1 MPARRPLEVTDRDR
15 ATLRNWSSSAGSMRR
30 QALRAEII
38 LLAAQGLS
46 DSAIARTL
54 GVSRPAVMTWRTRY
68 AQGGVM
74 ALTDRPRSGRPRHVT
89 AGEIVACTL
98 RGAPRLRSATSC
110 ARWVAAELGVSAVTV
125 SRAWRLAHVNVSGS
139 GAVLFESEPPV
150 LLSEHEIAAVCV
162 RGTRAVA
169 ITRQIGRGAAERGP
183 EAGPPPVCL
192 RRGRVDELRDLLGQV
207 PADEPLTAIVVGN
220 GLGVW
225 SGLDVATGEMGWHLA
240 PSLQSWLAVVA
251 AMSCTAAAPAAT
263 RRARAGAHE
272 VADELD
278 RLLTTPPGARGW
290 STWLAA

>member
-1 MPARRPLEVTDRDR
+1 
-15 ATLRNWSSSAGSMRR
+15 MRR
-30 QALRAEII
+30 LALRAKII

-46 DSAIARTL
+46 DSDIARSL
-54 GVSRPAVMTWRTRY
+54 GVSRPAVMTWRARY

-74 ALTDRPRSGRPRHVT
+74 ALTDRPRPGRPRHVT

-98 RGAPRLRSATSC
+98 QGAPRLRSATSC
-110 ARWVAAELGVSAVTV
+110 ARWVAGELGVSAVTV
-125 SRAWRLAHVNVSGS
+125 SRAWRLAHVSVSGS
-139 GAVLFESEPPV
+139 GAVLYESEPPV
-150 LLSEHEIAAVCV
+150 LLSEHVIAAVCV

-169 ITRQIGRGAAERGP
+169 IARRIGRGAGTARP
-183 EAGPPPVCL
+183 EAGHPPAPL
-192 RRGRVDELRDLLGQV
+192 RRGRVDELRDLLGQAT
-207 PADEPLTAIVVGN
+207 ADEPLTAIVVGN

-251 AMSCTAAAPAAT
+251 GMSCAAPPAAA
-263 RRARAGAHE
+263 RRAAASGHE

-290 STWLAA
+290 STWLTA

>member
-1 MPARRPLEVTDRDR
+1 MAARRPLEVTDRDR
-15 ATLRNWSSSAGSMRR
+15 ATLRNWSVSADSMRR
-30 QALRAEII
+30 LALRAKII

-46 DSAIARTL
+46 DSDIARSL
-54 GVSRPAVMTWRTRY
+54 GVSRPAVMTWRARY

-74 ALTDRPRSGRPRHVT
+74 ALTDRPRPGRPRHVT

-98 RGAPRLRSATSC
+98 QGAPRLRSATSC
-110 ARWVAAELGVSAVTV
+110 ARWVAGELGVSAVTV
-125 SRAWRLAHVNVSGS
+125 SRAWRLAHVSVSGS
-139 GAVLFESEPPV
+139 GAVLYESEPPV
-150 LLSEHEIAAVCV
+150 LLSEHVIAAVCV

-169 ITRQIGRGAAERGP
+169 IARRIGRGAGTARP
-183 EAGPPPVCL
+183 EAGHPPAPL
-192 RRGRVDELRDLLGQV
+192 RRGRVDELRDLLGQAT
-207 PADEPLTAIVVGN
+207 ADEPLTAIVVGN

-251 AMSCTAAAPAAT
+251 GMSCAAPPAAA
-263 RRARAGAHE
+263 RRAAASGHE

-290 STWLAA
+290 STWLTA